1 MNDLTTTQSSTPA
14 RPTSPVLSPELTALL
29 DNAGSPEAAQ
39 REIAACPALLAETKA
54 ALPALKAVAEA
65 KAGEHGVKAVVGR
78 RLSLYPQP
86 ARSEGEWDAWWAD
99 YFDVLADV
107 PLASLEAG
115 MRAHVASPES
125 EFMPKPGRLRELAF
139 TAPSR
144 SLGRYYRAK
153 MAVQLAEEPP
163 APALAGPPVDPA
175 AVRQMLAD
183 FTAARSVTEAAKPK
197 LPSISGKPDE
207 GGITPEMR
215 ALLAR
220 RAEERK

>member
-1 MNDLTTTQSSTPA
+1 LSEALTSLLDSTG
-14 RPTSPVLSPELTALL
+14 SPDEAVHAIIAAPELL
-29 DNAGSPEAAQ
+29 GEA
-39 REIAACPALLAETKA
+39 RA

-65 KAGEHGVKAVVGR
+65 KAGTEGVKAVIGR
-78 RLSLYPQP
+78 RLMTYPQP
-86 ARSEGEWDAWWAD
+86 KRTEAEAAAWWAD
-99 YFDVLADV
+99 YYDVLADV

-144 SLGRYYRAK
+144 SLGRYYRARR
-153 MAVQLAEEPP
+153 AVQMADERD
-163 APALAGPPVDPA
+163 APVLSGPPVDPSL
-175 AVRQMLAD
+175 VRQMLAE
-183 FTAARSVTEAAKPK
+183 FNATRAVAEAAKPK

-215 ALLAR
+215 ALLSRRSEEAR
-220 RAEERK
+220 